1 MSGFNLGV
9 VLLAAGA
16 SSRMGRPKLLL
27 PWGDITVLEHLLCQW
42 ASLGAA
48 QVGIV
53 CAAAN
58 AELERALDML
68 KFPRESRIVNPTPE
82 LGMFSSIR
90 CAAEWNGWA
99 PSVTH
104 WAITLGDQPQ
114 VQLSTLKSVAAF
126 AAEHPENISQPSR
139 NGRPRHPVILP
150 RRWFLELRDAAET
163 DLKQF
168 LSARQT
174 HRRLMAVDDAGLD
187 LDVDSPEDY
196 ERAKQMFANR
206 RTAWR

>member
-1 MSGFNLGV
+1 MSGFHLGV

-27 PWGDITVLEHLLCQW
+27 SWDHRTVLEHLLWQW
-42 ASLGAA
+42 ANLGAA

-58 AELERALDML
+58 AELDRALDVL
-68 KFPRESRIVNPTPE
+68 KFPRGNRIVNPIPE

-90 CAAEWNGWA
+90 RAAEWNGWA

-114 VQLSTLKSVAAF
+114 VQLSTLKSAVAF
-126 AAEHPENISQPSR
+126 AAENPENICQPSR
-139 NGRPRHPVILP
+139 NERPRHPVILP

-174 HRRLMAVDDAGLD
+174 HRRLIAVDDEGLD
-187 LDVDSPEDY
+187 LDLDSPEDY
-196 ERAKQMFANR
+196 ERAKQLFANR
-206 RTAWR
+206 ATAWR